1 MFTFISL
8 CVLFT
13 YLDVSDIIRIPI
25 YFFLVT
31 AFPGVATKGQK
42 VSPVGGSIGTG
53 HRSQNSKAPV
63 CSMSQRRAPKDCGSV
78 LAWDFRNVSHFRN
91 GQKLSPSFLTP
102 MGI

>member
-1 MFTFISL
+1 MAMKPCNVQDYIKTGQTFTFISL

-42 VSPVGGSIGTG
+42 VSPVGGSVGT
-53 HRSQNSKAPV
+53 QEPEF
-63 CSMSQRRAPKDCGSV
+63 QGSG
-78 LAWDFRNVSHFRN
+78 L
-91 GQKLSPSFLTP
+91 
-102 MGI
+102 